1 MTEHSFLSNQNQT
14 ADPKP
19 ACDHATHKIVDPAA
33 TGKPTTSK
41 LSVQKSIFWTLK
53 VRLFKWHPTWLPL
66 STWHPCVIAMF
77 PRILVYSWDSV
88 SQVLDH
94 SWDSAQV
101 VACPTWYISKLPQ
114 SVFRSIGIN
123 TTKYRPL
130 VFGSIDPNTTVVFR
144 SIHPNTTVVFRSIHP
159 NTSVVFRSIG
169 PIPNVVLRSNQVGSN
184 VAFCSI
190 NVVIR
195 SIGCSI
201 S

>member
-1 MTEHSFLSNQNQT
+1 M
-14 ADPKP
+14 
-19 ACDHATHKIVDPAA
+19 V
-33 TGKPTTSK
+33 GG
-41 LSVQKSIFWTLK
+41 
-53 VRLFKWHPTWLPL
+53 
-66 STWHPCVIAMF
+66 
-77 PRILVYSWDSV
+77 
-88 SQVLDH
+88 
-94 SWDSAQV
+94 
-101 VACPTWYISKLPQ
+101 YISKLPQ

-169 PIPNVVLRSNQVGSN
+169 PIPNVVLRSNQEGSN

-195 SIGCSI
+195 SI
-201 S
+201 